1 MLGIIYKR
9 ILINQISQYRVPGCV
24 AVVFPNGVIER
35 SWPSLIAQMVE
46 WCRSLGIEGLIVYT
60 SKTEPE
66 TLPNLVETLKD
77 VPADVTVQTAKGE
90 MFRLGRGGPVELTV
104 SLGYGGKKEVTEA
117 VVSVLKEVESG
128 RLDPEDIDENAIESE
143 LQIKRRP
150 DLVIRADGTR
160 LSNFMIWQSA
170 YSELY
175 FAGEGLNE
183 TGFLRAIRDFQRR
196 DRRFGR

>member
-1 MLGIIYKR
+1 MLDIIYKR
-9 ILINQISQYRVPGCV
+9 VLINQISRYRVPGCV
-24 AVVFPNGVIER
+24 AVVFPNGVVER
-35 SWPSLIAQMVE
+35 SWPSLVAQMVE
-46 WCRSLGIEGLIVYT
+46 WCRSLGIESLIVCT
-60 SKTEPE
+60 NKTEPE
-66 TLPNLVETLKD
+66 PLQNLVEKLKD
-77 VPADVTVQTAKGE
+77 AHADVTVQTAQGE
-90 MFRLGRGGPVELTV
+90 VFSLGRGGPVELMV

-128 RLDPEDIDENAIESE
+128 RLDPEDIDENAIESK
-143 LQIKRRP
+143 LQIKRQP